1 MSFNQA
7 LNPIITILFPFT
19 HSYILKRDYFT
30 LNHHQFADMTDWKL
44 IGVSRLERHGAN
56 LGVL

>member
-30 LNHHQFADMTDWKL
+30 LNHHHQFADMTGSLSECLDWKDMEQ
-44 IGVSRLERHGAN
+44 I
-56 LGVL
+56 

>member
-30 LNHHQFADMTDWKL
+30 LNHHQFADMTGSLSECLDWKDMEQ
-44 IGVSRLERHGAN
+44 I
-56 LGVL
+56 